1 MPANNSTFAATI
13 VQTTIVNRTRRNRC
27 RSACGEPGAL
37 KGFSVFILFPTYPYS
52 SAGATTTMNLVTA
65 LTIGISSEPPDQD
78 TVQFGV
84 NEEPAV
90 QFLHRLCCPRASH
103 QACEVAAGILPAV
116 EPGVSPGGM
125 AVPLAIVFEA
135 SSSG

>member
-13 VQTTIVNRTRRNRC
+13 VHTTILNRSRRIRC

-37 KGFSVFILFPTYPYS
+37 KGFSVFIVFPTYPYS
-52 SAGATTTMNLVTA
+52 SVGATTAVNLVIA

-78 TVQFGV
+78 TAWFGV
-84 NEEPAV
+84 KEEPAV

-103 QACEVAAGILPAV
+103 QASACRRIRALPPLCDVAAGI
-116 EPGVSPGGM
+116 
-125 AVPLAIVFEA
+125 
-135 SSSG
+135 